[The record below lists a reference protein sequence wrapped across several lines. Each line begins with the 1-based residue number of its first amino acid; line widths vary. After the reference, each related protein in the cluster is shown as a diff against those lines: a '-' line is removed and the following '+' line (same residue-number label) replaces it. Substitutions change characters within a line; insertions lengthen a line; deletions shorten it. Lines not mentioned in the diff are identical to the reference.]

1 MVTQN
6 QLAGPKEQQRR
17 AAAAL
22 KRERVGRA
30 IRACMSEPWLT
41 VIVPCFNEE
50 QAIARELGRLRQ
62 ALAGQGECQIV
73 VVDDGSTDGTAA
85 QLDQAVAQLG
95 PGAAVSVGAYESMT
109 LQAPGAIEVVR
120 HRQNR
125 GYGAALK
132 TGLRRARGEWV
143 LITDA
148 DGSYPLEAIPE
159 LVATCA
165 EADMVVGARTAA
177 EVVYPHARR
186 VAKWFLRLAL
196 RWFVGR
202 PVEDMNSGLRI
213 FRKDVALRY
222 WRFFPDGF
230 SFTTT
235 LTLISLV
242 NGYTVRYV
250 PIEYRERV
258 GKSKIRP
265 VRDTLRFLQLI
276 VRTGFYFEPLRVF
289 MPVIAILGLT
299 TAAALMW
306 DVVVLDNLTDKT
318 VILLLFLL
326 NITLLAL
333 LADMIDKRSD
343 R

>member
-1 MVTQN
+1 
-6 QLAGPKEQQRR
+6 
-17 AAAAL
+17 
-22 KRERVGRA
+22 
-30 IRACMSEPWLT
+30 MSEPWLT
-41 VIVPCFNEE
+41 VIVPCYNEE
-50 QAIARELGRLRQ
+50 RAILGELGRLRD
-62 ALAGQGECQIV
+62 ALAGQGACEIV

-85 QLDQAVAQLG
+85 QLDQAVTQLG
-95 PGAAVSVGAYESMT
+95 PGAAISVGAHEAMT
-109 LQAPGAIEVVR
+109 LHPGGGLQVVR
-120 HRQNR
+120 HRNNQ

-132 TGLRRARGEWV
+132 TGLRRARGDWV
-143 LITDA
+143 LIVDA

-159 LVATCA
+159 LVKMTA

-177 EVVYPHARR
+177 EVVYPHSRR
-186 VAKWFLRLAL
+186 IAKWFLRLAL

-213 FRKDVALRY
+213 FRKDVAMRY

-250 PIEYRERV
+250 PIQYRERV

-265 VRDTLRFLQLI
+265 IADTLRFLQLI

-289 MPVIAILGLT
+289 LPVIGVVG
-299 TAAALMW
+299 AATVAAGAW
-306 DVVVLDNLTDKT
+306 DVLVENNLTDKT
-318 VILLLFLL
+318 VILLVFLL

>member
-1 MVTQN
+1 MN
-6 QLAGPKEQQRR
+6 D
-17 AAAAL
+17 
-22 KRERVGRA
+22 
-30 IRACMSEPWLT
+30 PWLT
-41 VIVPCFNEE
+41 VVVPCYNEE
-50 QAIARELGRLRQ
+50 NAIAGELVRLRET
-62 ALAGQGECQIV
+62 LAGQGACEIV
-73 VVDDGSTDGTAA
+73 VVDDGSTDATAA
-85 QLDQAVAQLG
+85 RLDEAVAQLG
-95 PGAAVSVGAYESMT
+95 PGAAISVGAHESMV
-109 LQAPGAIEVVR
+109 LHAPDSLKVVR
-120 HRQNR
+120 HRHNR

-132 TGLRRARGEWV
+132 TGLRQARGDWI
-143 LITDA
+143 LIADA

-159 LVATCA
+159 MVATIA

-177 EVVYPHARR
+177 EVIYPRTRR
-186 VAKWFLRLAL
+186 FAKWFLKLAL

-213 FRKDVALRY
+213 FRKDLALRY

-235 LTLISLV
+235 LTLIALV

-250 PIEYRERV
+250 PIQYRERV

-299 TAAALMW
+299 TAAALAW
-306 DVVVLDNLTDKT
+306 DVLVLDNLTDKT